1 MNILMTNDD
10 GINSCGL
17 QKLAEVLRSGGKHK
31 VTIIA
36 PDTNRSGISHALSIL
51 NNPVKLLRLTEDTW
65 SCNGFP
71 AECIIVALKN
81 VLPELPDL
89 VLSGINQG
97 ANLGTDI
104 IYSGTAAAAR
114 QASLVGIPGIALSLA
129 GSGNYHWDMAAS
141 WAVDHLDELLTF
153 WREETFVNV
162 NIPNIPN
169 GPLGIIATWPAVK
182 AYKDTIS
189 SVNARDGSLYCFMEA
204 GEEMITYES
213 GSDCDVVSRNFVSVS
228 PVYNFPAVIRDMCPG
243 APDYA
248 AVSAK
253 GGKEG

>member
-17 QKLAEVLRSGGKHK
+17 QILAEVLRSIGKHK

-51 NNPVKLLRLTEDTW
+51 NNPVKLSRLAEDTY

-71 AECIIVALKN
+71 AECIIVGLKK
-81 VLPELPDL
+81 VLTQWPDL

-104 IYSGTAAAAR
+104 IYSWTAAAAR
-114 QASLVGIPGIALSLA
+114 QASLAGIPGIALTLA
-129 GSGNYHWDMAAS
+129 GSGDFCWDMAAS
-141 WAVDHLDELLTF
+141 WTVDNLDKLLKY
-153 WREETFVNV
+153 WKEETFVNV
-162 NIPNIPN
+162 NIPNISN
-169 GPLGIIATWPAVK
+169 GPLGIVAAWPAVK
-182 AYKDTIS
+182 NYNDTIS
-189 SVNARDGSLYCFMEA
+189 TMVAHDGSLFCFLEA
-204 GEEMITYES
+204 GEEMTVYES
-213 GSDCDVVSRNFVSVS
+213 GSDCDVISRNFVSVS
-228 PVYNFPAVIRDMCPG
+228 PVYNFPAIIKDLCPD

-248 AVSAK
+248 AVSAR